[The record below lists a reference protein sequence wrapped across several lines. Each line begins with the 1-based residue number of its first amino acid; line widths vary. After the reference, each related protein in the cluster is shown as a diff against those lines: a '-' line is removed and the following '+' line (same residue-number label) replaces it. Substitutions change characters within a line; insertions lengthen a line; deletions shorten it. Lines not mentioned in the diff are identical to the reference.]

1 MDVSWG
7 WVFDAA
13 RLSFSY
19 GTSLRLSRSSRIGEI
34 THFFCAT
41 VSEVGRA
48 VSAVHHLMPDG
59 ERSGLYPRR
68 HAQLVEDVAYMAVDG
83 ALADKQFVRQ
93 RLVGFSQGYV
103 A

>member
-59 ERSGLYPRR
+59 ERSGLYARR
-68 HAQLVEDVAYMAVDG
+68 HAQRSEDVAFIVVYG
-83 ALADKQFVRQ
+83 AFADKPVVRQ
-93 RLVGFSQGYV
+93 GLVGS
-103 A
+103 